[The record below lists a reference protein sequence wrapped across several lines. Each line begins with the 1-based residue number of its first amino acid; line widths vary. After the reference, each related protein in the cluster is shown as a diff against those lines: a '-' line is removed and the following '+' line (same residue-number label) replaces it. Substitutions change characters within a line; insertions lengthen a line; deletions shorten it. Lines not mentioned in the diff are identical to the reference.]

1 MKTIFKTGMEVYD
14 SLNYPNQKGEVVDIK
29 ECVGV
34 VYSHPVIVKFDNVN
48 VEYDKSGRLCGSLAK
63 TLATKPYKVNF
74 NNFEQKPLPITLV
87 EAERDLIS
95 KKGIKGIHLVK
106 TDDEPKVYTSLEMY
120 KAFEALRILVILRDY
135 YNGYWQPDWGID
147 SKVIKFCIDV
157 YCNDFRNAEQ
167 FCTPCVMF
175 FRTPEI
181 RGRFLKD
188 QKELLEIAKHLI

>member
-29 ECVGV
+29 ECVDV
-34 VYSHPVIVKFDNVN
+34 VYSHPVIVKFDKVN

-63 TLATKPYKVNF
+63 TLATKPYEVNF

-135 YNGYWQPDWGID
+135 YNGYWKPDWND
-147 SKVIKFCIDV
+147 NDTIKFTIFVNFKDLSCDV
-157 YCNDFRNAEQ
+157 NYSINKILAFKSE
-167 FCTPCVMF
+167 
-175 FRTPEI
+175 EI
-181 RGRFLKD
+181 RDRFLKD
-188 QKELLEIAKHLI
+188 QKELLEIAKPLL

>member
-1 MKTIFKTGMEVYD
+1 MKTIFKIGMEVYD

-29 ECVGV
+29 ECVSV
-34 VYSHPVIVKFDNVN
+34 VYSHPVIVKFDKVN

-63 TLATKPYKVNF
+63 TLAIKPYEVNF

-120 KAFEALRILVILRDY
+120 KAFEALKILVILRDY
-135 YNGYWQPDWGID
+135 YNDYWQPNNIDNSHKYGII
-147 SKVIKFCIDV
+147 SLKEKLTVELYV
-157 YCNDFRNAEQ
+157 SYSR
-167 FCTPCVMF
+167 VMF
-175 FRTPEI
+175 FSSVDI
-181 RGRFLKD
+181 ANKFLED
-188 QKELLEIAKHLI
+188 QKELLEIAKPLL